1 MDSLYRTLTGQS
13 QKSHHSDGSGSA
25 AHPVLTKTTTTD
37 PLSGVLNHL
46 TQGQEQK
53 LEDFKALLQK
63 EGWWSPEALNGKPS
77 HDDGTLLF
85 VVLVS

>member
-1 MDSLYRTLTGQS
+1 MDRAP
-13 QKSHHSDGSGSA
+13 A

-46 TQGQEQK
+46 THGQEQK

-63 EGWWSPEALNGKPS
+63 GGWWSPEALNGKPS